1 MSNTGQRPD
10 SRRHFEPGSE
20 ATPVSIYLLTC
31 PETGEIRYV
40 GKAND
45 PAARLKS
52 HMRDARRRNT
62 PVYCWI
68 RSLAERGMAPNMKVF
83 WLVPADQWEEAE
95 RRTIAACRRQGAR
108 LLNLAEGGDQPSQT
122 HSQRAAAGRRAAKAV
137 HSDPRRKRIWELK
150 KQLGA
155 YLKFTK
161 DEGHHDAYE
170 RMAAKLRIV
179 AAKNPKLFGEWAA
192 L

>member
-10 SRRHFEPGSE
+10 SRRHFEPDQT
-20 ATPVSIYLLTC
+20 APPVSIYVLTC

-52 HMRDARRRNT
+52 HLRDARRRST

-68 RSLAERGMAPNMKVF
+68 RSLAERGLAPKMSVLC
-83 WLVPADQWEEAE
+83 LVPADEWEVAE
-95 RRTIAACRRQGAR
+95 RRTIAACRRQGCR

-122 HSQRAAAGRRAAKAV
+122 KAQRAGAGRRAAKAV
-137 HSDPRRKRIWELK
+137 HSDPLRKRIWELK
-150 KQLGA
+150 KGLGSF
-155 YLKFTK
+155 LKFAK
-161 DEGHHDAYE
+161 DEGRHDSYE
-170 RMAAKLRIV
+170 RIASKLRIV
-179 AAKNPKLFGEWAA
+179 AAKRPDLFGEWAT